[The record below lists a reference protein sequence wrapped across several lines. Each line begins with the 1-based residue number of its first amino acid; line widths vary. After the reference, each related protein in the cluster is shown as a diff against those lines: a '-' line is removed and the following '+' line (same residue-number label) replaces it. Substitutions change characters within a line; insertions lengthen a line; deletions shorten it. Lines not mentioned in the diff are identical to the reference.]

1 MKALAQALSLGFTV
15 IANILVGTG
24 MGYLLDSLFKTMP
37 IFLIIGILC
46 GTISAFLTLYAM
58 VVKK

>member
-24 MGYLLDSLFKTMP
+24 IGLLLDSVFKTTP
-37 IFLIIGILC
+37 IFLIIGIIS
-46 GTISAFLTLYAM
+46 GTVSAFLSLYAM